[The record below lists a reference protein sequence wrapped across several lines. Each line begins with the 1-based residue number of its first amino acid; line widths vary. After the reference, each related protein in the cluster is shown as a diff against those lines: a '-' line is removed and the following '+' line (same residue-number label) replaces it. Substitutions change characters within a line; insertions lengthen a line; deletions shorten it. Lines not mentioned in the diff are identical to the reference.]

1 MRSQWEQ
8 LSAIQRAR
16 WEILRGHCAVCW
28 QLYNAIT
35 VRDSL
40 KIIVFRLGILTFV
53 RGDGKITTT
62 LGYQSLHRNDNNGF
76 IIESKLPCRASVA
89 RVLPLG
95 PYCQLLN
102 LDIWRKNELWSF
114 CISKLILV
122 SSPND
127 RKMMLVFHL
136 TEALRLEATM
146 LNIWH
151 RFKLIFYSRT
161 LWLKSISSIL
171 AI

>member
-1 MRSQWEQ
+1 MRRQWEQ
-8 LSAIQRAR
+8 LSANQRPR
-16 WEILRGHCAVCW
+16 WEMSRGHSAVCW

-40 KIIVFRLGILTFV
+40 KIIVFRLGILTLV

-76 IIESKLPCRASVA
+76 IIESKLPCRLSGQCCSC
-89 RVLPLG
+89 PSLG

-102 LDIWRKNELWSF
+102 LDIWWKNELWSF

-122 SSPND
+122 STSPND
-127 RKMMLVFHL
+127 HKMMIVFHL
-136 TEALRLEATM
+136 TKALQLEATT

-151 RFKLIFYSRT
+151 RFLNWYFIPGPCD
-161 LWLKSISSIL
+161 
-171 AI
+171 

>member
-8 LSAIQRAR
+8 LSANQRSR
-16 WEILRGHCAVCW
+16 WEMSKGHCAVCW

-40 KIIVFRLGILTFV
+40 KIIVFRLGILTLV

-102 LDIWRKNELWSF
+102 LDIWWKNELWSF

-127 RKMMLVFHL
+127 RKMMLIFHL

-161 LWLKSISSIL
+161 LWLKSISSVL